1 MEVSLEEHIQKAIKA
16 LDLKMIRGRRLEVK
30 KAKLQYVRN
39 EDNRN
44 QKPFGDH
51 EKMNSEAKKLRRY
64 DPYEIYVAF
73 FPEKFTEY
81 GLKNLFE
88 EYEIEIFNIRFK
100 RDQNRL

>member
-1 MEVSLEEHIQKAIKA
+1 
-16 LDLKMIRGRRLEVK
+16 MIRGSKLEVK
-30 KAKLQYVRN
+30 KARRSQEFDV
-39 EDNRN
+39 
-44 QKPFGDH
+44 Q

-64 DPYEIYVAF
+64 DPYEIYIAF